1 MAMLMNRRA
10 TVSRQRTAKMNTP
23 GAKQLRPKRAES
35 GWSPKCKKARTVK
48 DFRVL
53 SFSRMRLWQRRREGL
68 LVLPIRRYGSP
79 PPLCLW
85 GEETEKGRLA
95 SATHTAEEEETCLP
109 PQKQ

>member
-10 TVSRQRTAKMNTP
+10 TVSRQYTAKMNTSC
-23 GAKQLRPKRAES
+23 AKQPRPKRAES

-53 SFSRMRLWQRRREGL
+53 SFSRMRLWRRGRGGL
-68 LVLPIRRYGSP
+68 LVPPTRPHGSP
-79 PPLCLW
+79 PPLRLW

-95 SATHTAEEEETCLP
+95 SAAHTAEEEGICLP
-109 PQKQ
+109 PQKP

>member
-10 TVSRQRTAKMNTP
+10 TVSRQRTAK
-23 GAKQLRPKRAES
+23 
-35 GWSPKCKKARTVK
+35 
-48 DFRVL
+48 
-53 SFSRMRLWQRRREGL
+53 RRREGL

-95 SATHTAEEEETCLP
+95 SAAHTAEEEETCLP